1 MIKVNKLIK
10 QSAWACLFALSMK
23 TVAAA
28 PLSNFGSPLGIN
40 TNEALENN
48 TSLPFVDL
56 FRLAMPFD
64 EARPWFTKGHV
75 QYDQNGWPKNL
86 NGGQAGT
93 RFLNQVDPQA
103 LPQGLYTVRYDGQG
117 HIRYG
122 GGVKVVRRAQGMD
135 LISLHP
141 MSDKKITATL
151 TIDTSNPRNYLRNIR
166 ILMPGGICADNPMR
180 RVSNARHCR
189 GNFQAFADNYNHI
202 TFNPEYLNFMKDF
215 KVLRFM
221 NMAGITRNNLEHWSK
236 RPHLKKATW
245 GGKEGVRGVP
255 LEIMVKLANQL
266 NVDPW
271 FSIPHKANNDFIKR
285 YALYVR
291 QHLKPHLKAYVEY
304 SNETW
309 NDVFV
314 PQAEH
319 MKQTGT
325 RYKLDSDRRVAGA
338 KYYSLQSTRIFKIWE
353 QMFGGTQRL
362 VRVMGGLTSDMNLSH
377 TILGYRQAYKNVDA
391 LAVAPYFYVGQERMK
406 NIRSVGHVFQQLQ
419 AKDNRYSIEN
429 TLKNVRQQ
437 ADIAKS
443 YGVDLI
449 AYEGGQHFVHS
460 KTHSV
465 TEGAT
470 PYLIQAN
477 RHPHM
482 ATLYTQ
488 LLQGWKKAGGKLF
501 VAFSAPRPYTWHGSW
516 GVKEYIN
523 QPMYQAPKYRALLG
537 FAKGSKCWWAACN
550 STSIKR
556 LPKPAS
562 VAQKLYSGD
571 APDTQKPMSVA
582 IRKQSNSRNG
592 LQTAQAN
599 SMRNVINGTIH
610 GGRDLAGSWRSTWDD
625 RNLYVKVNIVDDRHV
640 KDSAKPWADDS
651 IEIYIDADGS
661 RKSRYDGWND
671 FQLTYRLYDQKLT
684 VGGRTPPH
692 KIHQIQHRMVKLAT
706 GYQLE
711 TTIPW
716 STLNVRPKHGH
727 RVGFDIQVNDDD
739 SGNQRDAKL
748 AWNAKSDQAWKN
760 PRMFG
765 ELVLTH

>member
-1 MIKVNKLIK
+1 MKKLIRK
-10 QSAWACLFALSMK
+10 SAWTCLFALSMN
-23 TVAAA
+23 TAAAA
-28 PLSNFGSPLGIN
+28 PLVNFGSPLGIN

-48 TSLPFVDL
+48 TSLPFVNL
-56 FRLAMPFD
+56 FKLSMPFD

-75 QYDQNGWPKNL
+75 QYDQNGWPKLL

-93 RFLNQVDPQA
+93 RFLNQIDPQA
-103 LPQGLYTVRYDGQG
+103 LPKGVYTVKYDGQG
-117 HIRYG
+117 RIRYG
-122 GGVKVVRRAQGMD
+122 GSVKVVSRGQGVD
-135 LISLHP
+135 LITMTP

-151 TIDTSNPRNYLRNIR
+151 TIDSSNPRNYVRNIR
-166 ILMPGGICADNPMR
+166 ILLPGGICADNPLR
-180 RVSNARHCR
+180 SVSTARQCR
-189 GNFQAFADNYNHI
+189 GNYQSFADNYNHI
-202 TFNPEYLNFMKDF
+202 TFNPDYLNFMKDF

-221 NMAGITRNNLEHWSK
+221 NMAGITRNNLSQWTK
-236 RPHLKKATW
+236 RPNLNQSTW
-245 GGKEGVRGVP
+245 GGKEGRRGVP
-255 LEIMVKLANQL
+255 LEIMVKLSNKL
-266 NVDPW
+266 NIDPW
-271 FSIPHKANNDFIKR
+271 FSIPHNANNDFIKR

-291 QHLKPHLKAYVEY
+291 SNLKPHLKAYVEY

-325 RYKLDSDRRVAGA
+325 RYKLDTDRRVAGA
-338 KYYSLQSTRIFKIWE
+338 KYYSLQSTRIFKMWE
-353 QMFGGTQRL
+353 QMFGGKERL

-377 TILGYRQAYKNVDA
+377 TILGYRDAYKNVDA
-391 LAVAPYFYVGQERMK
+391 LAVAPYFYVSQERMK
-406 NIRSVGHVFQQLQ
+406 SIRSVGQVFQQLE
-419 AKDNRYSIEN
+419 AKDNRYSIAN
-429 TLKNVRQQ
+429 TLKNVGQQ
-437 ADIAKS
+437 AEIAKS

-449 AYEGGQHFVHS
+449 AYEGGQHFVQS

-482 ATLYTQ
+482 ATLYTR

-516 GVKEYIN
+516 GIKEYIN
-523 QPMYQAPKYRALLG
+523 QPMHKAPKYRALIG
-537 FAKGSKCWWAACN
+537 FAKGHKCWWAACN

-556 LPKPAS
+556 LPKPIN
-562 VAQKLYSGD
+562 VAQKIYSGD
-571 APDTQKPMSVA
+571 SPDFEKPLSVK
-582 IRKQSNSRNG
+582 IRKQGHARNG
-592 LQTAQAN
+592 IQLAAQN
-599 SMRNVINGTIH
+599 NMRRVINGTIH
-610 GGRDLAGSWRSTWDD
+610 GGRDLAGSWRSSWDD
-625 RNLYVKVNIVDDRHV
+625 KNLYVKVNIVDDRLV

-671 FQLTYRLYDQKLT
+671 FQLTYRMDDQKLT

-692 KIHQIQHRMVKLAT
+692 KIYAIQHKMIKVAN

-716 STLNVRPKHGH
+716 TTLNVKPKHGH

-739 SGNQRDAKL
+739 SGDQRDAKL
-748 AWNAKSDQAWKN
+748 AWNAKTDQAWKN

-765 ELVLTH
+765 ELVLSN